1 MKTFTNLKESY
12 KFKIIRTCMW
22 MTNSIGLT
30 TRLKQHGVSVV
41 YTYSLNQSIKDSA
54 HLPKSNIVVKK

>member
-1 MKTFTNLKESY
+1 
-12 KFKIIRTCMW
+12 
-22 MTNSIGLT
+22 MTQ
-30 TRLKQHGVSVV
+30 QHGVSVV

>member
-1 MKTFTNLKESY
+1 
-12 KFKIIRTCMW
+12 MW

-41 YTYSLNQSIKDSA
+41 YTYSLNQSIKDC
-54 HLPKSNIVVKK
+54 HIVLDDQLYFFTTIFDLGKCAESLILWFKE